1 MRNLGRG
8 RPDEVSCLNTTF
20 PPVPSL
26 AAELAGEGSLKPR
39 AGGALHLAIPES
51 LNAQGIL
58 CLDDAMI
65 ASAKS
70 PGMNVVV
77 V

>member
-1 MRNLGRG
+1 MPEYNYFHPLHAA
-8 RPDEVSCLNTTF
+8 P
-20 PPVPSL
+20 
-26 AAELAGEGSLKPR
+26 AELAGEDSPKLR
-39 AGGALHLAIPES
+39 AGYALHLAIAES
-51 LNAQGIL
+51 LNAQGIP

-70 PGMNVVV
+70 LGMNVVV